1 MGVGS
6 ELFRHELLQYTKV
19 LLSQDG
25 HQLREGEESD
35 SSEVLPFETGK
46 VRCVVVKA
54 KVNQSQ
60 RSPDNAHLI
69 AKMEG
74 GILLASRVMAT
85 AKKIYIIT
93 LKQTL
98 MIVYP

>member
-19 LLSQDG
+19 LLS